1 MIYISER
8 YNSYMKATSKLSA
21 SRPTAATI
29 IEINSD
35 PSNFPDD

>member
-21 SRPTAATI
+21 SRPTVGKVPTATI
-29 IEINSD
+29 NGK
-35 PSNFPDD
+35 